1 MIGLTFPVG
10 RSPTI
15 VFMESFAAKKKRKRI
30 GKVFQMRKEENKR
43 NSESA
48 SQVLTQETK
57 IRLEDCKT
65 EAGLNCEAERKI

>member
-1 MIGLTFPVG
+1 
-10 RSPTI
+10 
-15 VFMESFAAKKKRKRI
+15 
-30 GKVFQMRKEENKR
+30 MRKEENKR

-57 IRLEDCKT
+57 TRLEDCKT